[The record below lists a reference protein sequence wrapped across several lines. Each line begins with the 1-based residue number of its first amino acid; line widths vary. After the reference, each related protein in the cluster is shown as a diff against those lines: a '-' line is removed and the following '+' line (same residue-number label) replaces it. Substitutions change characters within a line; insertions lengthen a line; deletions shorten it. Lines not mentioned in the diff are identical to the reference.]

1 MLAKAGEGD
10 RVIKTKMVRST
21 RCVTETHRTDY
32 FAHSQNICLRASE
45 KVARRTDVN
54 VREVYILF
62 VVSFIIQS
70 RLACA
75 YENGPDDFEIQQA
88 LASCRCYPL
97 FLTSSIANPA
107 LSCPLAVA
115 SQMATPATHF
125 LRKRV

>member
-75 YENGPDDFEIQQA
+75 YENGPDDFQIT
-88 LASCRCYPL
+88 
-97 FLTSSIANPA
+97 TSSRILP
-107 LSCPLAVA
+107 LLSFVFDILDSESCPLAVA